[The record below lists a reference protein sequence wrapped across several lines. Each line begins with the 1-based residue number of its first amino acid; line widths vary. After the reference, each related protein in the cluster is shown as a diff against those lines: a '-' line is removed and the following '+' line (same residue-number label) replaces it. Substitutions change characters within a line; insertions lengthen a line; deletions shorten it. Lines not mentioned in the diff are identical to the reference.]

1 MSSKN
6 APADS
11 SRAAVR
17 EKKFNNIDTN
27 IVFLSHFFA
36 NMTDVIAE
44 MTITTPTMILKFRV
58 NVNYTITNLDSVIKY
73 YFYTTLSTF
82 YLLIKVLAL
91 LFYRLS
97 V

>member
-1 MSSKN
+1 
-6 APADS
+6 
-11 SRAAVR
+11 
-17 EKKFNNIDTN
+17 
-27 IVFLSHFFA
+27 
-36 NMTDVIAE
+36 MTDVIAE

-73 YFYTTLSTF
+73 YLYTTFSTF

-91 LFYRLS
+91 LFDRLS

>member
-1 MSSKN
+1 
-6 APADS
+6 
-11 SRAAVR
+11 VR
-17 EKKFNNIDTN
+17 EKKFNNIDTS

-58 NVNYTITNLDSVIKY
+58 NVTNLDSVIKY
-73 YFYTTLSTF
+73 YFYTTFSTF

-91 LFYRLS
+91 LFDRLS